1 MLLVTGASGNVGTE
15 LIRALLSDDEN
26 VRALTRGT
34 HPPALPAG
42 GQAVAGDLNR
52 PDSLTAALAGVHG
65 VFLLSGYADMPALL
79 SAIRDAGVQ
88 RVVLLS
94 SGAVIGGDVSNA
106 VVHYNVLSEAAV
118 RESGVLWTI
127 LRPSGF
133 YSNALQWV
141 TQLRD
146 GDVVR
151 EPFADVP
158 IAAIDPFDI
167 AAVAALALTR
177 PGHEGA
183 SYRLTGPEPI
193 LPADRVR
200 ILADVLDRELR
211 LEAQTDAQA
220 RAAMSASMPA
230 EYVDAFFSFFVDGT
244 YDDSHVHP
252 TVKELTGRAPR
263 TFEQWATVHADAFG

>member
-1 MLLVTGASGNVGTE
+1 
-15 LIRALLSDDEN
+15 
-26 VRALTRGT
+26 
-34 HPPALPAG
+34 LPAG
-42 GQAVAGDLNR
+42 VQAVAGDLNR